1 MEYQKIT
8 SLIGTTV
15 DEVPRFTT
23 KKWVEVHDQSCNS
36 EDRYKPRKQIKF
48 KTSMLRSDL
57 YDFSDGYIIVKGTIT
72 VTSPDDNAY
81 DKSLAFKNNAPFVS
95 CVSKINN
102 TVIEN
107 AGDLD
112 VVMSMHNYYRDEP
125 KSAVGG
131 ANNNINYS
139 INDSKSFDYKT
150 IITGKLEGNN
160 TEQEVEI
167 VVPLKNLNNF
177 WRTLD
182 MPLINCEISLILAR
196 SENCV
201 LTSKATRDADPD
213 ADPVVVAIDLP
224 KNTIFKITDIKLYVL
239 VVTLST
245 ENDKRLLE
253 QLRAGFKRT
262 IK

>member
-57 YDFSDGYIIVKGTIT
+57 CDFSDGYIIVKGTMT
-72 VTSPDDNAY
+72 VTNPDNNAY
-81 DKSLAFKNNAPFVS
+81 DKNLAFKNNASFVS
-95 CVSKINN
+95 CVSKTNN
-102 TVIEN
+102 IVIEN
-107 AGDLD
+107 SGDLD
-112 VVMSMHNYYRDEP
+112 AVISMHNYYRDEP
-125 KSAVGG
+125 KSGVGG

-139 INDSKSFDYKT
+139 INDSKSFDHKT

-177 WRTLD
+177 WSTLD
-182 MPLINCEISLILAR
+182 MPLINCEISLILTQ

-201 LTSKATRDADPD
+201 LTSKATRDEDLD
-213 ADPVVVAIDLP
+213 ADPVVVAIDHP
-224 KNTIFKITDIKLYVL
+224 KNAIAINRHNIVCSSCYFIY
-239 VVTLST
+239 
-245 ENDKRLLE
+245 
-253 QLRAGFKRT
+253 
-262 IK
+262 